1 MQTTTPLTETAA
13 AADPARIDVSR
24 PLSQLA
30 AGETATICGHC
41 GTPDDCELLIAMG
54 LEMGCTVHV
63 RRRGEPCIVQVRST
77 RVGLSR
83 SVSDQILV
91 TADADGV

>member
-1 MQTTTPLTETAA
+1 MTAPPTGTA
-13 AADPARIDVSR
+13 STADPAGITVSR

-54 LEMGCTVHV
+54 LEMGCTIHV
-63 RRRGEPCIVQVRST
+63 RRKGEPCIVQVQST

-91 TADADGV
+91 TAEAVGV